1 MEGEGRCGLVGLFVN
16 NKLASAPRVEGS
28 NPLPDVF
35 SFEMSRL
42 KNVSSR
48 VGLEKKM
55 KSKSRNK
62 RTTGV

>member
-1 MEGEGRCGLVGLFVN
+1 MGRCGLVGLFVN
-16 NKLASAPRVEGS
+16 NKLASVPRVEGS

-35 SFEMSRL
+35 SFEMTRL

-55 KSKSRNK
+55 KKSKSRNK